1 MRRGVTITTEAIA
14 LGGRMVPAGD
24 RSRSSEIYR
33 ALVATIAVVLAF
45 SAVGAQLVRLALTAA
60 PQTVSN
66 TSSPL
71 ATSVARPDLVDR
83 NGRLLASDVE
93 VMSLYADPS
102 LVLDRDEVSEKLAR
116 IFPDLDTARVRE
128 LLADR
133 TRRFV
138 WLRRGLA
145 PETAQRVHNLGLPG
159 LSFRT
164 ELRRAYPGGELAGH
178 LLGGVNVENR
188 AIAGVERHLDDK
200 GLIETVVSAAPSAA
214 RPVALSIDLGVQHT
228 LEEELA
234 SAMAT
239 FEAAGAAGL
248 VLDVTTG
255 EVLASASRPGV
266 DPARPEAL
274 LDQSRIDRI
283 AGGTYELG
291 SIFKLLTVAEAI
303 EAGRVDDRS
312 IVDVTRPLKSGRFD
326 IKDLHPPGRSL
337 TVTEVFT
344 KSSNVGSAM
353 LALGAG
359 SDRQRAFLSSLGL
372 LTVGRT
378 EAGPIAAPQVPSRWA
393 EIETI
398 TVSYGHGLAVAPLQ
412 FAAAAAALVNGG
424 DLIQPTLLK
433 RQPGDTPERRRVIS
447 AATSSALARMMRAN
461 VAEAGGTGRRADVP
475 GYRVGGKTG
484 TAEIAVKG
492 RYMGNSVISSFL
504 GAFPMDRPRFL
515 TLVLIFEPSRTRASD
530 GEITA
535 GHTAAPVTA
544 RLIGRIAPQLGVLP
558 AEAGAPGD

>member
-1 MRRGVTITTEAIA
+1 MRRGVTITTESIA
-14 LGGRMVPAGD
+14 LGGRMVPAGEMPPNASFH
-24 RSRSSEIYR
+24 RSL
-33 ALVATIAVVLAF
+33 AAAAAVVLAF
-45 SAVGAQLVRLALTAA
+45 TAVGAQSVRLALTAA

-66 TSSPL
+66 MSSPI

-116 IFPDLDTARVRE
+116 IFPDLDRTRVRE

-145 PETAQRVHNLGLPG
+145 PETAQRVHDLGLPG
-159 LSFRT
+159 LSFRS

-188 AIAGVERHLDDK
+188 ASAGIERHLDDQ
-200 GLIETVVSAAPSAA
+200 GLIETVVSATHSAA
-214 RPVALSIDLGVQHT
+214 RPVALSIDLGVQHS
-228 LEEELA
+228 LEDVLLT
-234 SAMAT
+234 AMST
-239 FEAAGAAGL
+239 YAAKGAAGL

-255 EVLASASRPGV
+255 EVIASASLPGV
-266 DPARPEAL
+266 DPARPEAM
-274 LDQSRIDRI
+274 LDTARLDRI

-291 SIFKLLTVAEAI
+291 SIFKLVTVAEAI
-303 EAGRVDDRS
+303 DAGRAKGET
-312 IVDVTRPLKSGRFD
+312 IIDVTRSLKSGRFE
-326 IKDLHPPGRSL
+326 IKDPHPPGRPL

-344 KSSNVGSAM
+344 KSSNVGAAV
-353 LALGAG
+353 LALEAG
-359 SDRQRAFLSSLGL
+359 SHRQREFLSSLGL
-372 LTVGRT
+372 LAGGRT
-378 EAGPIAAPQVPSRWA
+378 EAGAVAAPQLPARWE

-398 TVSYGHGLAVAPLQ
+398 TISYGHGLAVAPLQ

-424 DLIQPTLLK
+424 ELIEPTWLK
-433 RQPGDTPERRRVIS
+433 RQPGVAVQRRRVVAAETS
-447 AATSSALARMMRAN
+447 AALAAMMRRN
-461 VAEAGGTGRRADVP
+461 VVEAGGTGRRADVP

-484 TAEIAVKG
+484 TAEIAVGG
-492 RYMGNSVISSFL
+492 RYAGDKVIASFL
-504 GAFPMDRPRFL
+504 GAFPMEQPRYL
-515 TLVLIFEPSRTRASD
+515 TLVLLFEPSRTRASD

-544 RLIGRIAPQLGVLP
+544 RLIGRIAPQLGVMP
-558 AEAGAPGD
+558 SPSETAPD